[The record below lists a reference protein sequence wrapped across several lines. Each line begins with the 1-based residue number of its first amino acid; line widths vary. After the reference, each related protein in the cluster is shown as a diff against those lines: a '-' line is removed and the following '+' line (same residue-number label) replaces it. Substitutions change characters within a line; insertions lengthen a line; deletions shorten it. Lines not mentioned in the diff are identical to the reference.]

1 MLGGGASG
9 AAFVIFF
16 VLPSATRI
24 KLPMPTMK
32 ASGKSSGWSSFDQ
45 FRLTPMLRMSPFV
58 LHPDVG
64 LKIDQARIILRFHR
78 FPNRLFEFVQL
89 QSVGLADLP
98 TAKPLFTQL
107 DVGRMHHQDLFFG
120 IFTGDNLRD
129 FVEVPD
135 KELLVRQQFAYRDR
149 GRF

>member
-9 AAFVIFF
+9 AGFAAFL

-32 ASGKSSGWSSFDQ
+32 ASGRSSGWRSFDQ
-45 FRLTPMLRMSPFV
+45 SLLTSMFRMSPFV

-89 QSVGLADLP
+89 HPVGLPDLP
-98 TAKPLFTQL
+98 TSQPLLMQL
-107 DVGRMHHQDLFFG
+107 DVGRMH
-120 IFTGDNLRD
+120 
-129 FVEVPD
+129 
-135 KELLVRQQFAYRDR
+135 
-149 GRF
+149 